1 MKVSRYME
9 AKVKDTIEM
18 KSLDTDDIYTKALN
32 KEKQL
37 EKLSKMEE
45 EMVKRNSESVQVSL

>member
-1 MKVSRYME
+1 MKVSRYLE
-9 AKVKDTIEM
+9 TKLKDTIEM
-18 KSLDTDDIYTKALN
+18 KSLDTDDIYAKALN

>member
-1 MKVSRYME
+1 MKVSRYLE
-9 AKVKDTIEM
+9 TKLKDTIEM

>member
-1 MKVSRYME
+1 ME